1 MQFWALAVLDSSFHP
16 ANVAEPGAG
25 LLSESE
31 SLKKW
36 IADGVILKVDVLSQF
51 LKTLKC
57 ADLLQLHIVSREPSR
72 VKILHG
78 LGGWLGNLE

>member
-1 MQFWALAVLDSSFHP
+1 MAVLDSSFHP

-57 ADLLQLHIVSREPSR
+57 ADLLCTLSAGSPAASKSSMDWVVGLE
-72 VKILHG
+72 IL
-78 LGGWLGNLE
+78 NKQ